1 MIYSYKEVVHLE
13 PPVTTDTFDTSH
25 AYNAMRSNVGGEVS
39 AEKEMELRSAICT
52 LGEFEGR
59 YYISIPDGVDIGP
72 QNPACDVRKESA
84 LSEAQKVALRKNL
97 DHFKMMNELASRESI
112 EHQEHLSYYESKNI
126 ANLYTLIRDLNS
138 VLAKMIEAS
147 PTLMS
152 ADSDPNFSASLE
164 TIKELKAK
172 SDELN
177 KQASKLGL

>member
-1 MIYSYKEVVHLE
+1 MIYSYKEIVHLE

-25 AYNAMRSNVGGEVS
+25 AYNAMRSNVEGEVS

-59 YYISIPDGVDIGP
+59 HYISIPDGVDIGP
-72 QNPACDVRKESA
+72 QIPACDVRKEVD

-112 EHQEHLSYYESKNI
+112 EHQSQMNCYVSKNI

-172 SDELN
+172 SDKLN
-177 KQASKLGL
+177 DQASKLGL

>member
-1 MIYSYKEVVHLE
+1 MIYSYKEIVHLD
-13 PPVTTDTFDTSH
+13 PPVRVETFNDLH
-25 AYNAMRSNVGGEVS
+25 AYNAMRSKLGEEVS

-72 QNPACDVRKESA
+72 QIPACDVRKEVD

-147 PTLMS
+147 PALMV
-152 ADSDPNFSASLE
+152 ANSDPNFSASLE

-177 KQASKLGL
+177 AQATKLGL